1 MSNVMPELMTIREF
15 CDRYSVSRT
24 TLYREIAAGRLA
36 RRKLG
41 ASSRIALSDAQAW
54 AEGLPVLTGEGA

>member
-1 MSNVMPELMTIREF
+1 MNSTTPELMTIRDF
-15 CDRYSVSRT
+15 CQRYSVSRT

-41 ASSRIALSDAQAW
+41 ACSRIAFADAQAW
-54 AEGLPVLTGEGA
+54 AAQLPVLKGIEA